1 MKINENEK
9 FKSEA
14 GKVISTMLQHRTNPG
29 ENLTK
34 TLNQNH
40 PLNKILKICDDDL
53 PPALPKT
60 NPPLHLNLKKNEH
73 EIIITP
79 NINSPKRATPGTP
92 PPSFI
97 ESTFPELNQ
106 KSDFPPPP
114 SPLAKSPT
122 NFVTTI
128 TVNTT
133 PSSPGVEEPIV
144 YRENLRNQT
153 DNRSSIRKSLIID
166 NKVKENG
173 LSSLENES
181 NDVIKSIAEELNDGK
196 IPVCCHCNKT
206 ITR

>member
-1 MKINENEK
+1 
-9 FKSEA
+9 
-14 GKVISTMLQHRTNPG
+14 MLQHRTG

-79 NINSPKRATPGTP
+79 NINSPKRTTPGTP

-122 NFVTTI
+122 NFITTI
-128 TVNTT
+128 TVNPT

-144 YRENLRNQT
+144 YRENLRNQS

-166 NKVKENG
+166 NKVKESG
-173 LSSLENES
+173 LSLESES